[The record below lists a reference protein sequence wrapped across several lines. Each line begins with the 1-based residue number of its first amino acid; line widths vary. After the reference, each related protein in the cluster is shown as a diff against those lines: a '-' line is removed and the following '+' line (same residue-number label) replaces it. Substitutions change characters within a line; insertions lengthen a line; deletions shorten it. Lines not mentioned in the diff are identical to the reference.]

1 MKFGLLL
8 GIVCAVVLHVGFLLF
23 GGLIV
28 GHEEKGHGTLA
39 VVELMSEEETA
50 AEEKKPEEQAA
61 EQRESDAENLQAEA
75 DEAPDSAELIRNIEQ
90 SAAAS
95 MPELEAASL
104 SAIEAALSGQ
114 SSSGSS
120 DFAQALDFASGGR
133 IGGTGKAGV
142 VAEAVESAFSLTEI
156 DQQPRV
162 IYQAAATFPSSMR
175 GKKIEGVVSVLFVVD
190 ANGKVENPRVDK
202 SNGAAFE
209 KPALDAVKN
218 WKFEPAIKAGQR
230 VSCKMRVSVRFP
242 PS

>member
-1 MKFGLLL
+1 MKFGLAL
-8 GIVCAVVLHVGFLLF
+8 GILCAVVLHVAVLLF
-23 GGLIV
+23 GGIFFM
-28 GHEEKGHGTLA
+28 HDDKGPATHT
-39 VVELMSEEETA
+39 VVELMSDDDA
-50 AEEKKPEEQAA
+50 ATDEKKPDEQTADRA
-61 EQRESDAENLQAEA
+61 LDEDELKADAE
-75 DEAPDSAELIRNIEQ
+75 EAPDSAEMIRNMEV

-114 SSSGSS
+114 SAGGNAGFGADS
-120 DFAQALDFASGGR
+120 LDFASGGR

-142 VAEAVESAFSLTEI
+142 VGEAVESAFSLTEI

-162 IYQAAATFPSSMR
+162 VYQAAATFPSSMR

-190 ANGKVENPRVDK
+190 SNGKVENPRIDK
-202 SNGAAFE
+202 SNGVAFE

-230 VSCKMRVSVRFP
+230 VPCKMRVSVRFP